1 MENLLHHKKVLKS
14 FEKEQIK
21 RPTWIKLE
29 ILIPEFLEF
38 ANIVAIYNGKGEK
51 SSLQNDRGVFLVNL
65 LRSILIKLVYKDKYP
80 TVDESMSDSQI
91 GARKKKNIHNH
102 IFILNGII
110 NEAVNKGKFKEQSC
124 SKNSIWCDIKGKY

>member
-1 MENLLHHKKVLKS
+1 M
-14 FEKEQIK
+14 
-21 RPTWIKLE
+21 
-29 ILIPEFLEF
+29 IPEFLEF

-65 LRSILIKLVYKDKYP
+65 LRSILMKLVYKDKYP

-110 NEAVNKGKFKEQSC
+110 NEAVNKGK
-124 SKNSIWCDIKGKY
+124 SIDILIYDYRHCFDTLWLEECVND